1 MHPDQDPHSGIR
13 QYYDDVYYRSASG
26 HGGTSRH
33 LRGLARRIGVRGGE
47 RVLDVG
53 CGLGEWLLAARE
65 CGAVPAG
72 IDLSSKAIAVCRE
85 RMPEGEFAAGPAE
98 TLPFPDQSF
107 DVVTCLGSL
116 EHFLQPES
124 ALREMVRVGRPHAR
138 YVLLVPNA
146 DFMTRR
152 LGLYRGT
159 EQRAVR
165 EEARTLKAW
174 GDLFRVAGL
183 EVRARWA
190 DLHVLSRDW
199 IMRSGIWRAPLRA
212 AQALA
217 LAAWPLSWQYQVYHL
232 CAAGSDDRHLGNDA
246 ERPVPGADFR

>member
-26 HGGTSRH
+26 HGAASRH
-33 LRGLARRIGVRGGE
+33 LRRLARRIGVRSGE

-72 IDLSSKAIAVCRE
+72 IDLSGKAIAVCRE
-85 RMPEGEFAAGPAE
+85 RMPEGQFAAGPAE
-98 TLPFPDQSF
+98 ILPFPDQSF

-116 EHFLQPES
+116 EHFLQPEN

-165 EEARTLKAW
+165 EQARTLKAW
-174 GDLFRVAGL
+174 GDLFRAAGL

-190 DLHVLSRDW
+190 DLHVLSWGW
-199 IMRSGIWRAPLRA
+199 ITRRGIWRAPLRA

-217 LAAWPLSWQYQVYHL
+217 LVAWPLGWQYQVYHL
-232 CAAGSDDRHLGNDA
+232 CTAGPDHGDPGKDA
-246 ERPVPGADFR
+246 ERPARSADFR